1 MKQNIVIALLA
12 GIILGQNM
20 SRATADEAPAGGITK
35 QDLLYAAAICGLC
48 ANSRF
53 DPTGHMGLTSNLKGP
68 EGLKK
73 LARNYATVE

>member
-20 SRATADEAPAGGITK
+20 PRATADEPAAGGITR

-48 ANSRF
+48 GN
-53 DPTGHMGLTSNLKGP
+53 
-68 EGLKK
+68 
-73 LARNYATVE
+73 